1 MTVTIS
7 GLLLVHFNVPSEP
20 YGFAF
25 SVWVSRSFMV
35 REVSSRRIPFTV
47 ISQGAVLLPEIAVM
61 PALPVAT
68 PLTSPVALFT
78 VATEGLSLLQVKG
91 APSGVTLAVSWRVC
105 PISISVT
112 AGGSMDIPGVTAGFT
127 VISQLALPISPVP
140 LFR

>member
-1 MTVTIS
+1 MTVTDS
-7 GLLLVHFNVPSEP
+7 SLLLVHFNVPSEP

-25 SVWVSRSFMV
+25 SVWVSPLVHGQRGFIQKDTLYCDLAGV
-35 REVSSRRIPFTV
+35 RIASRNRRDDRLP
-47 ISQGAVLLPEIAVM
+47 GAM
-61 PALPVAT
+61 

-127 VISQLALPISPVP
+127 VISQLALPISTVP